1 MGIDLK
7 TIKRGSNLLQENVD
21 PANKV
26 KKKLGR
32 KKIENEEEKLSEKVV
47 TYVTKKEK
55 LRLNDLFKDKGMN
68 QAQYVRMVLLNNIK

>member
-7 TIKRGSNLLQENVD
+7 TIKRGTNLLQENVD